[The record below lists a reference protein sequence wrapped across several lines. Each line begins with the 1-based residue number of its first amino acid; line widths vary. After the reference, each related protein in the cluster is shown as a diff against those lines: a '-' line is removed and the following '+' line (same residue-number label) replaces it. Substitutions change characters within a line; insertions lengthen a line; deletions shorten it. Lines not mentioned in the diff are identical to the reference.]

1 MWPSFL
7 ARAFGFLFSSAVL
20 VGECIQHCEFII
32 SAVCVFST
40 CLSVVLS
47 CFSRLWS
54 NFGEIYFALRT
65 SGSFRGGSCEGDGL
79 ASTCVVPTCVGKDRL
94 LGVSGRTSVASSFAP
109 TAETQDTRVIAH
121 GA

>member
-1 MWPSFL
+1 MSAFNIVNSLFL
-7 ARAFGFLFSSAVL
+7 LF
-20 VGECIQHCEFII
+20 
-32 SAVCVFST
+32 VCSVPVCQSYCPVF
-40 CLSVVLS
+40 
-47 CFSRLWS
+47 RLWS
-54 NFGEIYFALRT
+54 NFGEICFALRT